1 MNRPA
6 LLLTVTAWL
15 VLAPAHALAQ
25 PPLQPADLLGGL
37 ETFYPPLAAA
47 QAELRAAE
55 AARTAAEGAFDPA
68 WRTRA
73 AVLPTAQYPHQRI
86 DTSLEQP
93 TPFWGAT
100 LFGGWRRGQGAFAS
114 YDGKLATNE
123 GGEVR
128 GGVSVPLWRNG
139 AIDRRRADL
148 ARAEAAVEAAGAQ
161 LRTQRLEAARQA
173 VGRYWD
179 WVTAGQR
186 VAVARR
192 WLTLAQRRD
201 ADLGAAVRAGALP
214 ALERQENERAVQQR
228 VGYVAQVERGL
239 EQAAI
244 EVSLF
249 WRDAAGSPRLPEPAR
264 LPTHLPPATP
274 LPEAVLRAD
283 MAAAVG
289 ARPEPRRLE
298 AVLTQARIE
307 LALAENQLAPAVDVS
322 VLGSQDLGA
331 GDPGRAT
338 PELEAGLSLEVPLLA
353 RTPRGR
359 IAQASAAVA
368 GLEAQL
374 RFQRDRVQAEV
385 RDAASAV
392 AATARRAEAAGRER
406 GVAERLAAA
415 EAERLRLGEGS
426 LFLVNLREQAAAEAG
441 VREAEALGEH
451 QRARALY
458 EAAVGRLVPAES
470 AGGSRR

>member
-1 MNRPA
+1 MS
-6 LLLTVTAWL
+6 LLIAAAQGGL
-15 VLAPAHALAQ
+15 PALAQ
-25 PPLQPADLLGGL
+25 PPLQPAALLGGL
-37 ETFYPPLAAA
+37 EASYPPLASAR
-47 QAELRAAE
+47 AELQAAE
-55 AARTAAEGAFDPA
+55 ALRTAAEGGFDPA

-73 AVLPTAQYPHQRI
+73 AVLPTAQYPHQRL

-100 LFGGWRRGQGAFAS
+100 LFGGWRRGLGAFAS
-114 YDGKLATNE
+114 YDGKLATND

-128 GGVSVPLWRNG
+128 GGISLPLWRNG

-148 ARAEAAVEAAGAQ
+148 ARADAAVTAAEAQ

-173 VGRYWD
+173 AARYWD
-179 WVTAGQR
+179 WVAAGQR

-192 WLTLAQRRD
+192 WLGLAQRRD

-228 VGYVAQVERGL
+228 VGHLALVERGL

-244 EVSLF
+244 ELSLF
-249 WRDAAGSPRLPEPAR
+249 WRDAAGAPRLPEPGLLPGR
-264 LPTHLPPATP
+264 LPPMAP
-274 LPEAVLRAD
+274 LAEALLHAD
-283 MAAAVG
+283 LASAPDV
-289 ARPEPRRLE
+289 RPEPRRLE
-298 AVLTQARIE
+298 AALLQARIE

-359 IAQASAAVA
+359 IAQAGAAVA

-374 RFQRDRVQAEV
+374 RFARDRVQAEV

-392 AATARRAEAAGRER
+392 GATARRAEAAGRER
-406 GVAERLAAA
+406 AIAERLALA

-426 LFLVNLREQAAAEAG
+426 LFLVNLREQAAAEAA
-441 VREAEALGEH
+441 VREADALGEH
-451 QRARALY
+451 QRARAQY
-458 EAAVGRLVPAES
+458 EAAVGRLALPE
-470 AGGSRR
+470 GQPTREEQR